1 MSHGSSSG
9 PSGTSFPGEAV
20 TTSERLFRF
29 IRLGHILSSIL
40 REILEDRFLR
50 EVSPHPLTRAQ
61 FCFLKLI
68 ALNAGLQVGEVAR
81 CLGVSPA
88 ASTKNV
94 DRLEQ
99 YGLVHRASSPGDRRA
114 TLLSPSRDGR
124 RLVRD
129 YERLKT
135 EHFSPVITGLGAEEA
150 DRLCD
155 LLERVC
161 LELVP
166 RESAPAAPCLRCAG
180 YYQADCSVGRVAEQC
195 ALDRSRRERSRC
207 GPDFPHGGVT

>member
-1 MSHGSSSG
+1 MSLGSSAG
-9 PSGTSFPGEAV
+9 PPGTSTSGEAV
-20 TTSERLFRF
+20 ATSERLFRF

-40 REILEDRFLR
+40 REILEERFLR

-99 YGLVHRASSPGDRRA
+99 YGLVHRGTSPGDRRA

-129 YERLKT
+129 YEALKT
-135 EHFSPVITGLGAEEA
+135 AHFSPVIEGLGEEEA

-166 RESAPAAPCLRCAG
+166 KETAPAAPCLRCAG
-180 YYQADCSVGRVAEQC
+180 YYQADCSVGRMTERC
-195 ALDRSRRERSRC
+195 ALERSRREQSGC
-207 GPDFPHGGVT
+207 GPNVPRGGVS